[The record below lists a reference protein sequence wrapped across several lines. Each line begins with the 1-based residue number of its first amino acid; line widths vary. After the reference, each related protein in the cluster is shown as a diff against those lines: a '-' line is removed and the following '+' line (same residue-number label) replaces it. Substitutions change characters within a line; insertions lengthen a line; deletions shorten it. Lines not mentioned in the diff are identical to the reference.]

1 MKIALDAMGGDR
13 APAGIVDGAYEAVAE
28 AGGKLEVVL
37 IGKQDVLKSYIAE
50 RGLSSPSVEIINASE
65 VVEMSESPATAIR
78 RKKDSSISVAM
89 RLHKEGK
96 VEAVVSAGN
105 TGAVVASSLLQLGRL
120 KGIDRPGIAI
130 FVPAG
135 GGGTVLLDGGA
146 NSDCNPKNILQFA
159 VMGSVYSEIFHE
171 KKNPTVGLLSI
182 GEERSKGNQLTR
194 DSYELLE
201 RSKINFVGNV
211 EGRNVFG
218 GDVDVVVTDGF
229 VGNVIL
235 KFTESIFYYINDLI
249 RSGIKIYPLAGLGA
263 LLMKPV
269 FRRLKR
275 KLDYAEY
282 GGAPL
287 LGISGVVIICHGG
300 SSARAIKNAIL
311 GAERFVRVKINDRIK
326 EAAAEKVNLRAP
338 AVDKE

>member
-1 MKIALDAMGGDR
+1 LKRPDLVRDDSMKIALDAMGGDR

-146 NSDCNPKNILQFA
+146 NSDCNP
-159 VMGSVYSEIFHE
+159 
-171 KKNPTVGLLSI
+171 
-182 GEERSKGNQLTR
+182 
-194 DSYELLE
+194 
-201 RSKINFVGNV
+201 
-211 EGRNVFG
+211 
-218 GDVDVVVTDGF
+218 
-229 VGNVIL
+229 
-235 KFTESIFYYINDLI
+235 
-249 RSGIKIYPLAGLGA
+249 
-263 LLMKPV
+263 
-269 FRRLKR
+269 
-275 KLDYAEY
+275 
-282 GGAPL
+282 
-287 LGISGVVIICHGG
+287 
-300 SSARAIKNAIL
+300 
-311 GAERFVRVKINDRIK
+311 
-326 EAAAEKVNLRAP
+326 
-338 AVDKE
+338 